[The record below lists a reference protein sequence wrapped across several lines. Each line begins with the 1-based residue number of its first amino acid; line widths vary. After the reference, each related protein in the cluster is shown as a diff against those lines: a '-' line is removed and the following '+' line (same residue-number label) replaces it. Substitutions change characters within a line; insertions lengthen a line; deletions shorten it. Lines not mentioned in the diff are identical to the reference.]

1 MSPGLAFI
9 GGAFFCKISVCR
21 RVRLPEHIE
30 DRRFFRH
37 GKIRTWLQFT
47 PLKHFMRIRWPLC
60 RILFAKRVALFLL
73 FVSQVSVT
81 MTELRF

>member
-9 GGAFFCKISVCR
+9 GGAFFCTISVCR
-21 RVRLPEHIE
+21 HVRLPEHIE

-37 GKIRTWLQFT
+37 GNIRTWLQFR
-47 PLKHFMRIRWPLC
+47 PLKSFMRMRWTHC
-60 RILFAKRVALFLL
+60 RILFTKRVALFLL

-81 MTELRF
+81 MTEL